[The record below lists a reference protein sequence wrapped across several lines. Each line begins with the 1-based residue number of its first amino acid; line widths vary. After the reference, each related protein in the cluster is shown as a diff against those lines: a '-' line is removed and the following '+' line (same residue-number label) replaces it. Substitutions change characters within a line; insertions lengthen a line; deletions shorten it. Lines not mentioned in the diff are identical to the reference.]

1 MTRKEGGREGG
12 EGLVLR
18 NRSRK
23 FGENCVS
30 GLKIFG
36 FTARRNEASLAGGK
50 VEHAEREDSQQH
62 TAEGRDDRRAVVM
75 HMHLT

>member
-1 MTRKEGGREGG
+1 MSD
-12 EGLVLR
+12 VI
-18 NRSRK
+18 
-23 FGENCVS
+23 
-30 GLKIFG
+30 KIFG

-62 TAEGRDDRRAVVM
+62 TAEGRDDRRAVVT